1 MFGIGFQELLIII
14 VIALVVV
21 GPERMPELARTVGR
35 TIRDLRRMYDNLR
48 GELGTDYE
56 EVERAIRTLRALDPR
71 RELDVYGRQL
81 LNDLAQEVGP
91 DAEELL
97 QKSPAQI
104 SGQLTESL
112 KQTISLNPNAVP
124 ATNGPAVPA
133 VATSGLDAEVAAPET
148 SDIQGVRE
156 EVSDGQTAS
165 APAPPEPEPVGGQR
179 RARTY
184 AITREPVPPA
194 PAPDGVVARRAR
206 TYAGKQQPARQPH
219 LPDPRIARLS
229 RDLLS
234 DHLLDEPINEALSDV
249 SSNGHEPI

>member
-133 VATSGLDAEVAAPET
+133 VATSGLEAEVAAPET
-148 SDIQGVRE
+148 GATQGVRE

-165 APAPPEPEPVGGQR
+165 APAAPETEPVRGR
-179 RARTY
+179 RARMY
-184 AITREPVPPA
+184 AVTREPVPPS

-206 TYAGKQQPARQPH
+206 TYTGKPEPARQPH

-234 DHLLDEPINEALSDV
+234 DHLLDEPVREALGDV
-249 SSNGHEPI
+249 SSNGREPI

>member
-81 LNDLAQEVGP
+81 LDELAQEVGP

-133 VATSGLDAEVAAPET
+133 VATSGLEAEVAAPET
-148 SDIQGVRE
+148 GATQGVRE

-165 APAPPEPEPVGGQR
+165 APAAPETEPVRGR
-179 RARTY
+179 RARMY
-184 AITREPVPPA
+184 AVTREPVPPS

-206 TYAGKQQPARQPH
+206 TYTGKPEPAR
-219 LPDPRIARLS
+219 
-229 RDLLS
+229 
-234 DHLLDEPINEALSDV
+234 
-249 SSNGHEPI
+249 